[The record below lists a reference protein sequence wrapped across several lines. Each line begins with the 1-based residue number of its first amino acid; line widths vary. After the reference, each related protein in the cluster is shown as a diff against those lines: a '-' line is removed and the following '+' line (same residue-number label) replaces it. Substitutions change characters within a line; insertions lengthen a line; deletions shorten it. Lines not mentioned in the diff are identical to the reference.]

1 MSIDSGLYID
11 EGRGLCNHPSTKS
24 YRAYIAIVAMC
35 AAICSYIHSFMFPL
49 TSHVG
54 SYLLVKLLRTFLF
67 RLAFSCRV
75 SFVA

>member
-1 MSIDSGLYID
+1 MRVGACD
-11 EGRGLCNHPSTKS
+11 HPSTKS

-54 SYLLVKLLRTFLF
+54 TSLSSFYGLFYFALRFLVVSLSSPSVYFLDEG
-67 RLAFSCRV
+67 
-75 SFVA
+75 VA